1 MDREVGR
8 VCTLQTL
15 SLLSTNIAF
24 QGEIIFSTKFS
35 KEVIIGKHTKTS
47 VFFHSAG
54 GDSVS
59 INLLAR
65 QRGVLVGE
73 NY

>member
-47 VFFHSAG
+47 VFF
-54 GDSVS
+54 S
-59 INLLAR
+59 IRPEGTLFPLIYLR
-65 QRGVLVGE
+65 DRE
-73 NY
+73 EF